1 MIAGF
6 HYLFS
11 FQEFL
16 QVFAV
21 SFIFKIFWHVFVLS
35 VTSFSIVVIFMVGP
49 GEDDEL
55 RHGLVV
61 ILRKCRSHWS
71 KENCS
76 NKNLPSFLWA
86 LNTVYTV
93 SYHRI
98 TFQHVLVIS
107 QFWIYQRDIFHF
119 SFFQRQGHGW
129 SSLVQVKLVLQQYTD
144 SIHIF
149 LLWD

>member
-49 GEDDEL
+49 GDDVEL

-61 ILRKCRSHWS
+61 ILRKCRSH
-71 KENCS
+71 
-76 NKNLPSFLWA
+76 
-86 LNTVYTV
+86 
-93 SYHRI
+93 
-98 TFQHVLVIS
+98 
-107 QFWIYQRDIFHF
+107 
-119 SFFQRQGHGW
+119 
-129 SSLVQVKLVLQQYTD
+129 
-144 SIHIF
+144 
-149 LLWD
+149 